1 MRISD
6 WSSDVCSS
14 DLYSDLVVH
23 RSLVRAFG
31 LGPGKLTD
39 DEMATIDRTGE
50 HISMTERR
58 AMEAERDTIDR
69 YVAAFLAQHV
79 GEVMEARITGVTN
92 FGFFATVAGIGGD
105 GRSGEHTPELQSLM
119 RNSYAVFA

>member
-1 MRISD
+1 MVLINFFFFKQKTAYELLISD

-14 DLYSDLVVH
+14 DL
-23 RSLVRAFG
+23 RALVRAYG
-31 LGPGKLTD
+31 LGPGGLTD

-69 YVAAFLAQHV
+69 YVAAYLAQHV
-79 GEVMEARITGVTN
+79 GEVMETRITGVTN
-92 FGFFATVAGIGGD
+92 LDRKST
-105 GRSGEHTPELQSLM
+105 RL
-119 RNSYAVFA
+119 NSSQ

>member
-1 MRISD
+1 
-6 WSSDVCSS
+6 
-14 DLYSDLVVH
+14 
-23 RSLVRAFG
+23 
-31 LGPGKLTD
+31 
-39 DEMATIDRTGE
+39 MATIDRTGE

-92 FGFFATVAGIGGD
+92 FGFFAPVAGIGGD
-105 GRSGEHTPELQSLM
+105 GLVPGSPPGAERFHFDGASRPREGAAAGAPPETGMTL
-119 RNSYAVFA
+119 

>member
-1 MRISD
+1 
-6 WSSDVCSS
+6 
-14 DLYSDLVVH
+14 
-23 RSLVRAFG
+23 
-31 LGPGKLTD
+31 
-39 DEMATIDRTGE
+39 MATIDRTGE

-105 GRSGEHTPELQSLM
+105 GLVPVSTLGADRFPFGEASRALGGEESGERSVSGLTLQLRLAQAHSVSGGP
-119 RNSYAVFA
+119 RFERDRRSVG